1 MLQLSGVTRPLFDD
15 KQMLP
20 SVFSGELPSGRLT
33 SQLTG
38 VQLSNFLSHEAQQVN
53 IFRVQRK

>member
-20 SVFSGELPSGRLT
+20 SVFSGELT

-38 VQLSNFLSHEAQQVN
+38 VQLSNFLSHKAQQVN
-53 IFRVQRK
+53 IFRVQLK